1 MAEVKSVPTLNRQQ
15 TFDCGELLALDVNEK
30 ILLHGSA
37 WDNANSIVREAFGH
51 RTCSCGAVW
60 FLHCHRN
67 QEDMVHLPPMSLLL
81 QSLAW
86 STAITICK
94 FINN

>member
-1 MAEVKSVPTLNRQQ
+1 MAATLNRQQ

-51 RTCSCGAVW
+51 RTCESAFYGKWKCRLLVW
-60 FLHCHRN
+60 RWLIPTFNRN
-67 QEDMVHLPPMSLLL
+67 QEDMVHLAPMILLL
-81 QSLAW
+81 
-86 STAITICK
+86 
-94 FINN
+94 